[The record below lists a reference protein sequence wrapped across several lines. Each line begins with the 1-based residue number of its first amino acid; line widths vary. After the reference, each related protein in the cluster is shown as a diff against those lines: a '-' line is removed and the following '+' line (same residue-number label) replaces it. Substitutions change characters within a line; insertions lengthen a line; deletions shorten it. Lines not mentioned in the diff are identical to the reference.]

1 MNEEPASM
9 MSRLKLTLALLAP
22 LLASLLLAAP
32 ACAGDYFVPRPLRY
46 GVTSPWWT
54 FDARNDDR
62 DVPTNG
68 MFPGNFAANPPVA
81 SVGSAGWLESNP
93 YRSPQP
99 YPSQVYFGPASD
111 TSVCARHY
119 RSYDAASHSYLGKD
133 GVRHACTLAAR

>member
-1 MNEEPASM
+1 MNEGLASM
-9 MSRLKLTLALLAP
+9 MSRLKLIFALLASV
-22 LLASLLLAAP
+22 LLAEP
-32 ACAGDYFVPRPLRY
+32 ACAGDYFGPRPLRY

-111 TSVCARHY
+111 GSACARRY
-119 RSYDAASHSYLGKD
+119 RSYDPASGTYLGRD
-133 GVRHACTLAAR
+133 GLRHPCTLAAR